1 MLSPAQ
7 TTDVPSAFDDA
18 ASTYDLMVRL
28 NPGYHRHLGAA
39 ADALVERLPRTGR
52 QALRVAD
59 LGAGSGAST
68 LALLRALASLP
79 VPAEVVG
86 VDASAQ
92 MLAQA
97 EAKSW
102 PAGVSFVHGRAEE
115 LDRCKHDWGLA
126 EPLDGV
132 FAAYLFRNVV
142 DRDAVLDDVFDLL
155 APGGVLVTQEYS
167 VVGSRHA
174 PKIWSA
180 VCWLVVI
187 PLAYLTSRRTS
198 LYRYLWRS
206 VQAFDSVP
214 TFTDRLHRAGFVDV
228 EVRTVS
234 GWQRDILHTFRAR
247 RPVESGA
254 VDTSAAAELYR

>member
-28 NPGYHRHLGAA
+28 NPGYHRHLAA
-39 ADALVERLPRTGR
+39 AAKALVDCLPCTGR
-52 QALRVAD
+52 QVLRVAD

-68 LALLRALASLP
+68 LALVRSLASLP
-79 VPAEVVG
+79 LPAGVVG

-97 EAKSW
+97 ESKRW
-102 PAGVSFVHGRAEE
+102 PSGVSFVHGRAEE
-115 LDRCKHDWGLA
+115 LDRCKQDWGLS

-142 DRDAVLDDVFDLL
+142 DRDAVLSAVFDLL

-187 PLAYLTSRRTS
+187 PLAYLTSRQTS

-247 RPVESGA
+247 RPAAPLNPDSFGA
-254 VDTSAAAELYR
+254 TEAAR